1 MQLSAEDL
9 DMDWQILTTFLI
21 LAAAVGIL
29 VKRLR
34 SFVYGGKVRGCGSCS
49 GCGSSTNNSPVV
61 QLVQLKTD
69 SEMRLRR
76 SPTPVKIPEFCP
88 DQLVRDSAAAEKNA

>member
-34 SFVYGGKVRGCGSCS
+34 SFVYGSKVRGCGSCS

-61 QLVQLKTD
+61 QFVQLKAD
-69 SEMRLRR
+69 SEKRLRR
-76 SPTPVKIPEFCP
+76 SPTPVNMPEFCP
-88 DQLVRDSAAAEKNA
+88 DQIVRDSAVAEKNA